1 VADAEFSKK
10 TGEEDELSAK
20 SQALGGDQRQGIPV
34 GK

>member
-1 VADAEFSKK
+1 MQSLAK
-10 TGEEDELSAK
+10 TGKEDELSAK